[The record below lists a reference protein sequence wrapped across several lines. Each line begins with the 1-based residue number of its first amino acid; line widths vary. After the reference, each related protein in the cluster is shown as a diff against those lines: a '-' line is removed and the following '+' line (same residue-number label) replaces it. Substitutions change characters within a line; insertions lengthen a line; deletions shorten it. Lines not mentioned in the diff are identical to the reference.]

1 MAKMENEALARLFY
15 REIGK
20 VVSNEALALVGKVE
34 VLYRWLQTLFLE
46 ATRQERLQFST
57 LFARIAYVS

>member
-1 MAKMENEALARLFY
+1 MINEALARLLY
-15 REIGK
+15 REIQK
-20 VVSNEALALVGKVE
+20 IAQNEALPLTGRVE